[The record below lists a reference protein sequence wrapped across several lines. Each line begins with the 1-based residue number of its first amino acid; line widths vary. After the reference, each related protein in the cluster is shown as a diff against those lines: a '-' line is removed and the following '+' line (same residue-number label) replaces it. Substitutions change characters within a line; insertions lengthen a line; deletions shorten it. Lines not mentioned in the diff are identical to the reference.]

1 MHAPLVYVALSPALV
16 EELSLEEHLPRLAA
30 VARVERWPGP
40 GNPPLATVADA
51 LVRATVVIT
60 GWGTPTLSPLDT
72 WTPESFA
79 VRAIVHSA
87 GTVKYFLP
95 QQAVERGL
103 VVAHAN
109 ESLAEAVAEFTIGAI
124 IAARRQMLQSANRF
138 KTGQSRMPLTTM
150 REIPGSTVGVIGASQ
165 IGRRVLRYLAPF
177 NATVLLA
184 DPYCPPAVAAEYG
197 ATLVDLPELMRRSDI
212 VTLHAPVTPETLRM
226 LGPAEFGAMK
236 DGALF
241 VNTARGRL
249 IDPDALLAE
258 LQTGRISAVL
268 DVTDP
273 TEPLPPDS
281 PFFALENCI
290 VFPHIAAITV
300 EARQR
305 QGAMTVDEVLRFLAG
320 EPLHYQVMP
329 DRWAT
334 MA

>member
-1 MHAPLVYVALSPALV
+1 MHEPLVYLAIAPALV
-16 EELSLEEHLPRLAA
+16 EELSLEGQLPRLAA
-30 VARVERWPGP
+30 VARLERWAGP
-40 GNPPLATVADA
+40 GNPPLEVVADA
-51 LVRATVVIT
+51 LERAQVVIT
-60 GWGTPTLSPLDT
+60 GWGTPALTPLAE
-72 WTPESFA
+72 WTPDTFV

-87 GTVKYFLP
+87 GTVKYLLP
-95 QQAVERGL
+95 EQAVERGL

-109 ESLAEAVAEFTIGAI
+109 ESLAEAVAEFTIGAM
-124 IAARRQMLQSANRF
+124 IAARRQMIPSANRF
-138 KTGQSRMPLTTM
+138 KAGQSRLPLASM
-150 REIPGSTVGVIGASQ
+150 RELPGSTIGVIGASQ
-165 IGRRVLRYLAPF
+165 IGRRVLRLLAPF
-177 NATVLLA
+177 RAHLLLA
-184 DPYCPPAVAAEYG
+184 DPYCPPEVAADLG
-197 ATLVDLPELMRRSDI
+197 AELVPLPELLRRSDI
-212 VTLHAPVTPETLRM
+212 VSLHAPVTPETLRM

-241 VNTARGRL
+241 INTARGRL

-258 LQTGRISAVL
+258 LQTGRINALL

-281 PFFALENCI
+281 PFFALENCV

-305 QGAMTVDEVLRFLAG
+305 QGAMTIDEVLRFLAG
-320 EPLHYQVMP
+320 EPLQYQVTP